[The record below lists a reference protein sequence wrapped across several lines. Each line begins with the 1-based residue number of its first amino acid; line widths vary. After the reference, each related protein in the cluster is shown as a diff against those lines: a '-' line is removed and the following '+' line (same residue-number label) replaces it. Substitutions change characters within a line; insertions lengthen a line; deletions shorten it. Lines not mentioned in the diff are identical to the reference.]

1 MSTFNTS
8 NGNNLSNNSQNFV
21 NNFTPKKIRIN
32 LTKQIMKNN
41 ILNNILEKS
50 SQTNSF
56 NISKNEETKNKS
68 NIQNNNNFNNKNNN
82 NDKNNNNNNNI
93 YLTNIFKL
101 PEIKTRNYHQ
111 SFIFPNNK
119 KLLKSYEKN
128 LSLLNDDINLN
139 NNSLNLNKS
148 KQNQKVGNLENYMK
162 EKFYFDVDKNVKNK
176 FKKKNW
182 FSESN
187 TQEHLIHMKKVVTF
201 WNGIC
206 DYTIPKFS
214 VQKFKE
220 TKKTLEEKKKDKLPI
235 KIETKEEEK
244 KLPILFTNSIVNNL
258 NHIKKIYNENL
269 FYKELK
275 EEYEI

>member
-21 NNFTPKKIRIN
+21 NNFTPKKIKIN
-32 LTKQIMKNN
+32 LTKKIMKNN

-50 SQTNSF
+50 SQTNTINVS
-56 NISKNEETKNKS
+56 NNEESKNKTNIQ
-68 NIQNNNNFNNKNNN
+68 IQNNNNFNNNNE
-82 NDKNNNNNNNI
+82 NNNNNNI

-101 PEIKTRNYHQ
+101 PEIKTRNYNQ

-128 LSLLNDDINLN
+128 LSLLNDDNNLINK
-139 NNSLNLNKS
+139 SLSLNKS
-148 KQNQKVGNLENYMK
+148 KQNKKIGNLENYMK

-220 TKKTLEEKKKDKLPI
+220 TKKSLEEKKKDKLPI

-275 EEYEI
+275 EEYEN

>member
-21 NNFTPKKIRIN
+21 NNFTPKKIKIN
-32 LTKQIMKNN
+32 LTKKIMKNN

-50 SQTNSF
+50 SQTNTINVS
-56 NISKNEETKNKS
+56 NNEESKNKT
-68 NIQNNNNFNNKNNN
+68 NIQIQNNFNNKNNN
-82 NDKNNNNNNNI
+82 NDNNNNNNI

-101 PEIKTRNYHQ
+101 PEIKTRNYNQ

-128 LSLLNDDINLN
+128 LSLLNDDNNLINK
-139 NNSLNLNKS
+139 SLSLNKS
-148 KQNQKVGNLENYMK
+148 KQNKKIGNLENYMK

-275 EEYEI
+275 EEYEN

>member
-21 NNFTPKKIRIN
+21 KNFTPKKIKIN
-32 LTKQIMKNN
+32 LTKKIMKNN

-50 SQTNSF
+50 SQTNTINVS
-56 NISKNEETKNKS
+56 NNEESKNKT
-68 NIQNNNNFNNKNNN
+68 NIQIQNNFNNKNNN
-82 NDKNNNNNNNI
+82 NDNNNNNNI

-101 PEIKTRNYHQ
+101 PEIKTRNYNQ

-128 LSLLNDDINLN
+128 LSLLNDDNNLINK
-139 NNSLNLNKS
+139 SLSLNKS
-148 KQNQKVGNLENYMK
+148 KQNKKIGNLENYMK

-220 TKKTLEEKKKDKLPI
+220 TKKSLEEKKKDKLPI

-275 EEYEI
+275 EEYEN

>member
-21 NNFTPKKIRIN
+21 NNFTPKKIKIN
-32 LTKQIMKNN
+32 LTKKIMKNN

-50 SQTNSF
+50 SQTNTINVS
-56 NISKNEETKNKS
+56 NNEESKNKT
-68 NIQNNNNFNNKNNN
+68 NIQIQNNFNNKNNN
-82 NDKNNNNNNNI
+82 NNNDNNNNI

-101 PEIKTRNYHQ
+101 PEIKTRNYNQ

-128 LSLLNDDINLN
+128 LSLLNDDNNLINK
-139 NNSLNLNKS
+139 SLSLNKS
-148 KQNQKVGNLENYMK
+148 KQNKKIGNLENYMK

-275 EEYEI
+275 EEYEN

>member
-21 NNFTPKKIRIN
+21 KNFTPKKIKIN
-32 LTKQIMKNN
+32 LTKKIMKNN

-50 SQTNSF
+50 SQTNTINVS
-56 NISKNEETKNKS
+56 NNEESKNKTNIQ
-68 NIQNNNNFNNKNNN
+68 IQNNNNFNNNNE
-82 NDKNNNNNNNI
+82 NNNNNNI

-101 PEIKTRNYHQ
+101 PEIKTRNYNQ

-128 LSLLNDDINLN
+128 LSLLNDDNNLINK
-139 NNSLNLNKS
+139 SLSLNKS
-148 KQNQKVGNLENYMK
+148 KQNKKIGNLENYMK

-220 TKKTLEEKKKDKLPI
+220 TKKSLEEKKKDKLPI

-275 EEYEI
+275 EEYEN

>member
-21 NNFTPKKIRIN
+21 NNFTPKKIKIN
-32 LTKQIMKNN
+32 LTKKIMKNN

-50 SQTNSF
+50 SQTNTINVS
-56 NISKNEETKNKS
+56 NNEESKNKT
-68 NIQNNNNFNNKNNN
+68 NIQIQNNFNNKNNN
-82 NDKNNNNNNNI
+82 NNNNNNNNI

-101 PEIKTRNYHQ
+101 PEIKTRNYNQ

-128 LSLLNDDINLN
+128 LSLLNDDNNLINK
-139 NNSLNLNKS
+139 SLSLNKS
-148 KQNQKVGNLENYMK
+148 KQNKKIGNLENYMK

-220 TKKTLEEKKKDKLPI
+220 TKKSLEEKKKDKLPI

-275 EEYEI
+275 EEYEN

>member
-21 NNFTPKKIRIN
+21 NNFTPKKIKIN
-32 LTKQIMKNN
+32 LTKKIMKNN

-50 SQTNSF
+50 SQTNTINVS
-56 NISKNEETKNKS
+56 NNEESKNKT
-68 NIQNNNNFNNKNNN
+68 NIQIQNNFNNKNNN
-82 NDKNNNNNNNI
+82 NDNDNNNNI

-101 PEIKTRNYHQ
+101 PEIKTRNYNQ

-128 LSLLNDDINLN
+128 LSLLNDDNNLINK
-139 NNSLNLNKS
+139 SLSLNKS
-148 KQNQKVGNLENYMK
+148 KQNKKFGNLENYMK

-220 TKKTLEEKKKDKLPI
+220 TKKLLEQKKKDKVSI
-235 KIETKEEEK
+235 KIDTKEEEK

-275 EEYEI
+275 EEYEN

>member
-21 NNFTPKKIRIN
+21 NNFTPKKIKIN
-32 LTKQIMKNN
+32 LTKKIMKNN

-50 SQTNSF
+50 SQTNTINVS
-56 NISKNEETKNKS
+56 NNEESKNKTNIQ
-68 NIQNNNNFNNKNNN
+68 IQNNNNFNNNNE
-82 NDKNNNNNNNI
+82 NNNNNNI

-101 PEIKTRNYHQ
+101 PEIKTRNYNQ

-128 LSLLNDDINLN
+128 LSLLNDDNNLINK
-139 NNSLNLNKS
+139 SLSLNKS
-148 KQNQKVGNLENYMK
+148 KQNKKIGNLENYMK

-275 EEYEI
+275 EEYEN

>member
-21 NNFTPKKIRIN
+21 NNFTPKKIKIN
-32 LTKQIMKNN
+32 LTKKIMKNN

-50 SQTNSF
+50 SQTNTINVS
-56 NISKNEETKNKS
+56 NNEESKNKTNIQ
-68 NIQNNNNFNNKNNN
+68 IQNNF
-82 NDKNNNNNNNI
+82 NNNNNNNNNDNI

-101 PEIKTRNYHQ
+101 PEIKTRNYNQ

-119 KLLKSYEKN
+119 KLLKSNEKN
-128 LSLLNDDINLN
+128 LSLLNDDNNLINK
-139 NNSLNLNKS
+139 SLSLNKS
-148 KQNQKVGNLENYMK
+148 KQNKKIGNLENYMK

-220 TKKTLEEKKKDKLPI
+220 TKKSLEEKKKDKLPI
-235 KIETKEEEK
+235 KIEKKEEEK

-275 EEYEI
+275 EEYEN

>member
-21 NNFTPKKIRIN
+21 KNFTPKKIKIN
-32 LTKQIMKNN
+32 LTKKIMKNN

-50 SQTNSF
+50 SQTNTINVS
-56 NISKNEETKNKS
+56 NNEESKNKT
-68 NIQNNNNFNNKNNN
+68 NIQIQNNFNNKNNN
-82 NDKNNNNNNNI
+82 NDNDNNNNI

-101 PEIKTRNYHQ
+101 PEIKTRNYNQ

-128 LSLLNDDINLN
+128 LSLLNDDNNLINK
-139 NNSLNLNKS
+139 SLSLNKS
-148 KQNQKVGNLENYMK
+148 KQNKKIGNLENYMK

-220 TKKTLEEKKKDKLPI
+220 TKKSLEEKKKDKLPI

-244 KLPILFTNSIVNNL
+244 KLQILITNSIVNNL

-275 EEYEI
+275 EEYEN

>member
-50 SQTNSF
+50 SQTNTINVS
-56 NISKNEETKNKS
+56 NNEESKNKT
-68 NIQNNNNFNNKNNN
+68 NIQIQNNFNNKNNN
-82 NDKNNNNNNNI
+82 NNNDNNNNI

-101 PEIKTRNYHQ
+101 PEIKTRNYNQ

-128 LSLLNDDINLN
+128 LSLLNDDNNLINK
-139 NNSLNLNKS
+139 SLSLNKS
-148 KQNQKVGNLENYMK
+148 KQNKKFGNLENYMK

-220 TKKTLEEKKKDKLPI
+220 TKKTLEEKKKGKLPI

>member
-21 NNFTPKKIRIN
+21 KNFTPKKIKIN
-32 LTKQIMKNN
+32 LTKKIMKNN

-50 SQTNSF
+50 SQTNTINVS
-56 NISKNEETKNKS
+56 NNEESKNKTNIQ
-68 NIQNNNNFNNKNNN
+68 IQNNNNFNNNNE
-82 NDKNNNNNNNI
+82 NNNNNNI

-101 PEIKTRNYHQ
+101 PEIKTRNYNQ

-128 LSLLNDDINLN
+128 LSLLNDDNNLINK
-139 NNSLNLNKS
+139 SLSLNKS
-148 KQNQKVGNLENYMK
+148 KQNKKIGNLENYMK

-220 TKKTLEEKKKDKLPI
+220 TKKLLEQKKKDKVSI
-235 KIETKEEEK
+235 KIDTKEEEK

-275 EEYEI
+275 

>member
-21 NNFTPKKIRIN
+21 KNFTPKKIKIN
-32 LTKQIMKNN
+32 LTKKIMKNN

-50 SQTNSF
+50 SQTNTINVS
-56 NISKNEETKNKS
+56 NNEESKNKTNIQ
-68 NIQNNNNFNNKNNN
+68 IQNNNNFNNNNE
-82 NDKNNNNNNNI
+82 NNNNNNI

-101 PEIKTRNYHQ
+101 PEIKTRNYNQ

-128 LSLLNDDINLN
+128 LSLLNDDNNLINK
-139 NNSLNLNKS
+139 SLSLNKS
-148 KQNQKVGNLENYMK
+148 KQNKKIGNLENYMK

-275 EEYEI
+275 EEYEN